1 MNTKTLNIKLADN
14 YFRFLKN
21 LDTESKKR
29 LIIRLT
35 ESIEIRE
42 EPGKLDILFGAWK
55 DSRNADEIIEDIRKS
70 RVNIREIE
78 DLQ

>member
-42 EPGKLDILFGAWK
+42 EPDKLDRLFGAWK